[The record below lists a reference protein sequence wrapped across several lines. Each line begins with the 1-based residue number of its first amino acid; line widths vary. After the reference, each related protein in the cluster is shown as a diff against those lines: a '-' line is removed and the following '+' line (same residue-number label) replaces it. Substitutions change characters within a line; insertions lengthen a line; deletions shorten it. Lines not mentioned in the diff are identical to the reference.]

1 MSEGPGGTERAGGA
15 APGRGGRM
23 SRQRKTAAVLQ
34 LLRGEDLETVSRGLG
49 VTAAT
54 LSGWRDA
61 FLAGGEASLATRRHD
76 GEQLD
81 SERLNARL
89 GDMLL
94 KTELLEAK
102 IAVLE
107 EGRPLVRRRSRL

>member
-1 MSEGPGGTERAGGA
+1 LT
-15 APGRGGRM
+15 
-23 SRQRKTAAVLQ
+23 
-34 LLRGEDLETVSRGLG
+34 
-49 VTAAT
+49 
-54 LSGWRDA
+54 
-61 FLAGGEASLATRRHD
+61 TRHKD

-81 SERLNARL
+81 SERLKARL

-107 EGRPLVRRRSRL
+107 EGRPLARRRSRP